1 MPKSIPKTG
10 TILCVDDIEDNLR
23 TVLGILDSHDV
34 IPCTSGK
41 QALEILNEEAIDLI
55 LLDIMMPEMN
65 GFEVAQ
71 KVRKNPQFKDIPIIF
86 LTAKNDEDSIE
97 KAYDIGGHDYV
108 TKPFLPRELKARVD
122 FQLKFHFTI
131 QKLEYIASHDIMT
144 GIYNRR
150 YFFEVVSNTFIT
162 DNKTEL
168 YILMID
174 IDHFKKINDQY
185 GHAVGDEALK
195 HITRVVSEELDETM
209 VFARLGGEEF
219 VIALQNN
226 DANQVNQLA
235 ERIRLKVQNEP
246 VISESVV
253 FYCSLSMGISKNDG
267 SYDNLDNLMIAA
279 DEALYTAKSSGRNQT
294 IFRSSN

>member
-1 MPKSIPKTG
+1 MPLSIPKSG

-23 TVLGILDSHDV
+23 TVLGILESHDV

-41 QALEILNEEAIDLI
+41 QALEIMREESIDLI

-71 KVRKNPQFKDIPIIF
+71 RIRENPLYKDIPIIF

-122 FQLKFHFTI
+122 FQLKFYFTI
-131 QKLEYIASHDIMT
+131 RRLEYIASHDIMT
-144 GIYNRR
+144 GIFNRR
-150 YFFEVVSNTFIT
+150 YFFDVINTTFT
-162 DNKTEL
+162 NDAKFEL

-195 HITRVVSEELDETM
+195 HITRIVADELDDSM

-219 VIALQNN
+219 VIALQSKDSNF
-226 DANQVNQLA
+226 VNQLA

-246 VISESVV
+246 VVSESQV
-253 FYCSLSMGISKNDG
+253 FHCSLSMGVSKN
-267 SYDNLDNLMIAA
+267 SNKFNNLDSLMIAA

-294 IFRSSN
+294 IFRTSN